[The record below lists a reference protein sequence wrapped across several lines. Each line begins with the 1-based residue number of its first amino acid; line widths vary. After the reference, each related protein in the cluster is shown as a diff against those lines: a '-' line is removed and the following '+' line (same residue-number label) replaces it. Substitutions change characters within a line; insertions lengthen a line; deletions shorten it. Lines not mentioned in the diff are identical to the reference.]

1 MSSTTQLPISSEL
14 LSFWNSEA
22 KSGKTRTIRVVIK
35 NEECVMAEHFDK
47 GEESVGHD
55 FNTLMALVNPSEPS
69 YILFRKSD
77 TSSTENWLF
86 ITFIP
91 DKSKVSDKL
100 VYAASILHLKKSLG
114 VDFFTSENLNYAVL
128 SDFSWASYTAA
139 GPSREE
145 CLNEREKHFQ
155 ELDKME
161 AQARIEQEEDARA
174 KAQAAVR
181 PLPKPT
187 PSSDVKRAPVTS
199 SAAPIQRG
207 NPSVQRNAFSG
218 APRPMPVRGGGT
230 VGNLARAFESG
241 EANGANSSYA
251 VSGVSGGPSLSGECG
266 MRTDCIGGYHT
277 VRLPFKSEASNA
289 LDELAAGSVN
299 VVSLKIEEEHVC
311 LEKAER
317 ATAGQVASYLSEV
330 EPRFVLFK
338 DGPGAVFIYCCP
350 DKSRP
355 RIRIVYSTS
364 KPSIVEEATKHG
376 ISVTKKLEIR
386 GKEEAGADVI
396 SRPSYARGSPYSA
409 ASGYSRPVNAS
420 TKAAVSTPHPVYSQI
435 NPNGNRSSGGMKKI
449 VMPPPGA
456 YN

>member
-1 MSSTTQLPISSEL
+1 
-14 LSFWNSEA
+14 
-22 KSGKTRTIRVVIK
+22 
-35 NEECVMAEHFDK
+35 MAEHFDK
-47 GEESVGHD
+47 GEDSVGHD

-77 TSSTENWLF
+77 TSSTDNWLF

-100 VYAASILHLKKSLG
+100 VYAASILHLKKTLG

-161 AQARIEQEEDARA
+161 DQARKEQEEDARA
-174 KAQAAVR
+174 KAQATR
-181 PLPKPT
+181 PLPKPNT
-187 PSSDVKRAPVTS
+187 SQKPVSEVKRGTVTS
-199 SAAPIQRG
+199 PAPKTTPAPIQKS

-218 APRPMPVRGGGT
+218 APRPMPVRGGGS
-230 VGNLARAFESG
+230 VGSLARAFESG

-251 VSGVSGGPSLSGECG
+251 VSSGSGGVNLNGECG

-277 VRLPFKSEASNA
+277 VRLPFKKEAADA
-289 LDELAAGSVN
+289 LDGLAAGSVN
-299 VVSLKIEEEHVC
+299 VVSLKIEDEHVC

-317 ATAGQVASYLSEV
+317 TTAGQVASYLNEV

-338 DGPGAVFIYCCP
+338 EGPGAGKYNNNTIYIYLFLC
-350 DKSRP
+350 SL
-355 RIRIVYSTS
+355 Y
-364 KPSIVEEATKHG
+364 
-376 ISVTKKLEIR
+376 ISFYIILYT
-386 GKEEAGADVI
+386 
-396 SRPSYARGSPYSA
+396 
-409 ASGYSRPVNAS
+409 
-420 TKAAVSTPHPVYSQI
+420 
-435 NPNGNRSSGGMKKI
+435 KI
-449 VMPPPGA
+449 VICMCILCLCIYLVKKFWLLLLCNFFA
-456 YN
+456 VEI